1 MKASTGQDI
10 GLDSLIRTV
19 RECNNRDSPQG
30 SAVSQWSGLLMK
42 FTENKLLMGGFN
54 PSVSLTHIHEQI
66 TA

>member
-19 RECNNRDSPQG
+19 RKCNNTDSPQG

-42 FTENKLLMGGFN
+42 FTENKLLMDCFN
-54 PSVSLTHIHEQI
+54 PSVSLTHIREQI
-66 TA
+66 TV